1 MKNNSRNYIQGLEVL
16 NKEIISLPSKSGI
29 YKMLD
34 SRGNVLYIGK
44 AKNLKKRV
52 LSYFNKSNKNSKN
65 KIMISKAVDVD
76 SMIAKNEVE
85 ALLIE
90 ANMIKLYKPKYNVFM
105 KDDKSFPYIIITNE
119 AYPRVEIIRKKN
131 LHKDNNIYFG
141 PYTDVHYLRSIIK
154 IIHQIFPVRTCN
166 NYIDKKLNN
175 KKITRK
181 GTCFCGFCLS
191 EEVVTEKQYSE
202 IIKKVIQFLKGKNKN
217 VKIFLNKLMNQA
229 SFKMRYEEA
238 ARIRDQINALNVF
251 EKKQTKITQKFVN
264 RDIINIEYK
273 NIYGLALIL
282 RVRNG
287 VLVGREKFN
296 LKIFNDLNISDELG
310 RFLVQYYQ
318 LTMDLP
324 SEILIKNNIESKL
337 YIEEWLSDKKSSKV
351 KILIPNRGDKKQ
363 MLDLCI
369 KNNQMLLKE
378 YLIKKIKRKEF
389 MPKTLVDLK
398 NDLNMSVIPK
408 RIEAFDNS
416 NTQGDS
422 AVAGMVC
429 FIDGKPVK
437 SKYRRYNIKTVKGID
452 DFESMREV
460 VYRRYLRQL
469 NENKSLPDL
478 ILIDGGKGQL
488 SAAKSSLD
496 KLNLGYISI
505 VGLAKKLE
513 EIYLPGLSSP
523 QNIGKTSASLYLL
536 RKIRDEVHRFSIKF
550 HRLKKHKSIFN
561 SILNDINGLGDKRI
575 RLIWKNYNSL
585 YDLNNDSISNIYN
598 KTKIPISII
607 KKIRNKINIRNE
619 NE

>member
-1 MKNNSRNYIQGLEVL
+1 MDIKEKVKNLTTNPGVYFFKDNIG
-16 NKEIISLPSKSGI
+16 KI
-29 YKMLD
+29 
-34 SRGNVLYIGK
+34 LYIGK

-52 LSYFNKSNKNSKN
+52 SSYFNKSSKNSKN

-76 SMIAKNEVE
+76 SMIAENEVE

-105 KDDKSFPYIIITNE
+105 KDDKSFPYIIISNE
-119 AYPRVEIIRKKN
+119 PYPRVEIIRKKN

-154 IIHQIFPVRTCN
+154 IIHQIFPIRTCD

-175 KKITRK
+175 KKIIKK

-229 SFKMRYEEA
+229 SIKMRYEEA
-238 ARIRDQINALNVF
+238 ARIRDQINALNIF

-273 NIYGLALIL
+273 SIYGLALIL

-287 VLVGREKFN
+287 LLIGREKFN
-296 LKIFNDLNISDELG
+296 LKIFNEFDISDELD

-318 LTMDLP
+318 LTMDIP
-324 SEILIKNNIESKL
+324 SEILIKNNIESKSN
-337 YIEEWLSDKKSSKV
+337 IEEWLSDKKSAKV
-351 KILIPNRGDKKQ
+351 KIFIPNRGDKKQ

-378 YLIKKIKRKEF
+378 YLIKKIKRKDF
-389 MPKTLVDLK
+389 LPKTLIDLK
-398 NDLNMSVIPK
+398 NDLNMSIIPK

-416 NTQGDS
+416 NIQGSS

-437 SKYRRYNIKTVKGID
+437 SKYRHYNIKTVEGID

-460 VYRRYLRQL
+460 VYRRYLNQL
-469 NENKSLPDL
+469 NENKPLPDL

-496 KLNLGYISI
+496 KLNLSYISI
-505 VGLAKKLE
+505 IGLAKKLE
-513 EIYLPGLSSP
+513 EIYLPGLSNP
-523 QNIGKTSASLYLL
+523 QNIGKTSSSLYLL
-536 RKIRDEVHRFSIKF
+536 RKIRDEVHRFSINF
-550 HRLKKHKSIFN
+550 HRIKRDKSTFN
-561 SILNDINGLGDKRI
+561 SILNDIKGLGGKRI
-575 RLIWKNYNSL
+575 RLIWENYNSL
-585 YDLNNDSISNIYN
+585 YELNNDSINNIYN

>member
-1 MKNNSRNYIQGLEVL
+1 MDIKEKVKNLTTNPGVYFFKDNIG
-16 NKEIISLPSKSGI
+16 KI
-29 YKMLD
+29 
-34 SRGNVLYIGK
+34 LYIGK

-52 LSYFNKSNKNSKN
+52 SSYFNKSSKNSKN

-76 SMIAKNEVE
+76 SMIAENEVE

-105 KDDKSFPYIIITNE
+105 KDDKSFPYIIISNE
-119 AYPRVEIIRKKN
+119 PYPRVEIIRKKN

-154 IIHQIFPVRTCN
+154 IIHQIFPIRTCD

-175 KKITRK
+175 KKIIKK

-229 SFKMRYEEA
+229 SIKMRYEEA
-238 ARIRDQINALNVF
+238 ARIRDQINALNIF

-273 NIYGLALIL
+273 SIYGLALIL

-287 VLVGREKFN
+287 LLIGREKFN
-296 LKIFNDLNISDELG
+296 LKIFNEFDISDELD

-318 LTMDLP
+318 LTMDIP
-324 SEILIKNNIESKL
+324 SEILIKNNIESKSN
-337 YIEEWLSDKKSSKV
+337 IEEWLSDKTSAKV
-351 KILIPNRGDKKQ
+351 KIFIPNRGDKKQ

-378 YLIKKIKRKEF
+378 YLIKKIKRKDF
-389 MPKTLVDLK
+389 LPKTLIDLK
-398 NDLNMSVIPK
+398 NDLNMSIIPK

-416 NTQGDS
+416 NIQGSS

-437 SKYRRYNIKTVKGID
+437 SKYRHYNIKTVEGID

-460 VYRRYLRQL
+460 VYRRYLNQL
-469 NENKSLPDL
+469 NENKPLPDL

-496 KLNLGYISI
+496 KLNLSYISI
-505 VGLAKKLE
+505 IGLAKKLE
-513 EIYLPGLSSP
+513 EIYLPGLSNP
-523 QNIGKTSASLYLL
+523 QNIGKTSSSLYLL
-536 RKIRDEVHRFSIKF
+536 RKIRDEVHRFSINF
-550 HRLKKHKSIFN
+550 HRIKRDKSTFN
-561 SILNDINGLGDKRI
+561 SILNDIKGLGGKRI
-575 RLIWKNYNSL
+575 RLIWENYNSL
-585 YDLNNDSISNIYN
+585 YELNNDSINNIYN

>member
-1 MKNNSRNYIQGLEVL
+1 MVIKEKVKNLTTNPGVYFFKDHTGKI
-16 NKEIISLPSKSGI
+16 
-29 YKMLD
+29 
-34 SRGNVLYIGK
+34 LYIGK

-154 IIHQIFPVRTCN
+154 IIHQIFPIRTCD

-175 KKITRK
+175 KKITKK

-217 VKIFLNKLMNQA
+217 VKIFLDKLMNQA

-287 VLVGREKFN
+287 LLVGREKFN
-296 LKIFNDLNISDELG
+296 LKIFNDFNINDELD

-318 LTMDLP
+318 LTMDIP

-351 KILIPNRGDKKQ
+351 KIFIPNRGDKKQ

-389 MPKTLVDLK
+389 VPKTLIELK
-398 NDLNMSVIPK
+398 NDLNMLIIPK

-416 NTQGDS
+416 NIQGKS

-437 SKYRRYNIKTVKGID
+437 SKYRHFNIKTVKGID

-460 VYRRYLRQL
+460 VYRRYYRQI
-469 NENKSLPDL
+469 NENKQLPDL

-496 KLNLGYISI
+496 KLGLSYISI
-505 VGLAKKLE
+505 IGIAKKLE
-513 EIYLPGLSSP
+513 EIYLPSLSNP
-523 QNIGKTSASLYLL
+523 QNISKTSSSLYLL
-536 RKIRDEVHRFSIKF
+536 RKIRDEVHRFSINF
-550 HRLKKHKSIFN
+550 HRRKRDKSTFN
-561 SILNDINGLGDKRI
+561 SIFDGIKGLGDKKI
-575 RLIWKNYNSL
+575 RLIWKNYDSL
-585 YDLNNDSISNIYN
+585 YELNNDSINNIYD
-598 KTKIPISII
+598 KTRIPIDII
-607 KKIRNKINIRNE
+607 KKIRNKIKTRNKDE
-619 NE
+619 